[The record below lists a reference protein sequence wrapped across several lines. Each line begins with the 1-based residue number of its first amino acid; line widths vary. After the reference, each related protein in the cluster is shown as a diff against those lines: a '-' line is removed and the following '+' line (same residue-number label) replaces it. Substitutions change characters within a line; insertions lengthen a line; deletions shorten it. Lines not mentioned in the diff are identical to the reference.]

1 LKRHAALDGS
11 PDFFV
16 FVVEFVFKFVV
27 STQAILARSFTSDP
41 RAMSRLIIV
50 SNRVAPISEGGPAAG
65 GLAVGVYDAL
75 KETGGMW
82 FGWSGEVLGS
92 GQPQISV
99 VERGPVTFATVGL
112 VRRDYDQ
119 YYRGFS
125 NATLWPVCHYRP
137 DLLQYDR
144 HEFDGYWRV
153 NAWLAQQLVPLLRD
167 DDIIWVHD
175 YHLIP
180 FAQALRAKGV
190 KNRIGFFLHIPFPAA
205 QVLLAVPPHRA
216 LVEALCSFDLLG
228 FQTAPDLRAFCDY
241 IVNEAGGA
249 CDAPSSARTP
259 TTIRAFG
266 QTLRAAAYPIGV
278 YPDEIAD
285 LAKAGERDKP
295 VRVMKAT
302 LHARKLIMSVDRL
315 DYSKGLVE
323 RFRAFER
330 LLEHSPAQRD
340 KVSFLQ
346 IAPPTRADLHAYQ
359 EIRLKLE
366 GESGR
371 INGRFAELDWT
382 PIRYI
387 HRQYERPVLAA
398 LFRTAHVGYVTPLR
412 DGMNLVAKE
421 YVSAQDSENPG
432 VLVLSRFAGAAQEL
446 TGALIVN
453 PVDIDGMAD
462 ALGTALSMPL
472 AERQARH
479 RDMMA
484 QLRENNVSVWRDNFM
499 RDLQQKDWEVAAVE
513 GARAAGA
520 SVVG

>member
-1 LKRHAALDGS
+1 
-11 PDFFV
+11 
-16 FVVEFVFKFVV
+16 
-27 STQAILARSFTSDP
+27 
-41 RAMSRLIIV
+41 MSRLIIV

-82 FGWSGEVLGS
+82 FGWSGEVLSS

-99 VERGPVTFATVGL
+99 EERGPVTFATIGL
-112 VRRDYDQ
+112 ARRDYDQ

-125 NATLWPVCHYRP
+125 NATLWPAFHYRA
-137 DLLQYDR
+137 DLVQYDR
-144 HEFDGYWRV
+144 HDFEGYCRV
-153 NAWLAQQLVPLLRD
+153 NAWLAQQLVPLLKAD
-167 DDIIWVHD
+167 DVIWVHD

-180 FAQALRAKGV
+180 FAQALRAAGV
-190 KNRIGFFLHIPFPAA
+190 KNRIGFFLHIPFPAS

-228 FQTAPDLRAFCDY
+228 FQTEPDLRSFCDY
-241 IVNEAGGA
+241 LVHEADGSV
-249 CDAPSSARTP
+249 DAPVAGSPMTVH
-259 TTIRAFG
+259 AFG
-266 QTLRAAAYPIGV
+266 RTLHASAYPIGV
-278 YPDEIAD
+278 YPDEIAE
-285 LAKAGERDKP
+285 LAKAGESGKP
-295 VRVMKAT
+295 VRTLKAT
-302 LHARKLIMSVDRL
+302 LHSRKLIMSVDRL

-330 LLEHSPAQRD
+330 LLEHASGQRNN
-340 KVSFLQ
+340 VSFLQ
-346 IAPPTRADLHAYQ
+346 IAPPTRADMNAYQ
-359 EIRLKLE
+359 DIRLQLE

-398 LFRTAHVGYVTPLR
+398 LFRASHVGYVTPLR

-421 YVSAQDSENPG
+421 YVAAQDPDDPG

-453 PVDIDGMAD
+453 PVDIDGMAE
-462 ALGTALSMPL
+462 ALASALEMPL
-472 AERQARH
+472 AERRARY
-479 RDMMA
+479 RDMFA

-499 RDLQQKDWEVAAVE
+499 RDLQQMPAAQAWKETAAE
-513 GARAAGA
+513 G
-520 SVVG
+520 

>member
-1 LKRHAALDGS
+1 LPGSIKSSQQLAANDSRRVS
-11 PDFFV
+11 PDPDD
-16 FVVEFVFKFVV
+16 
-27 STQAILARSFTSDP
+27 SSARKARF
-41 RAMSRLIIV
+41 MSRLIIV

-82 FGWSGEVLGS
+82 FGWSGEVLTS
-92 GQPQISV
+92 GPPQISV
-99 VERGPVTFATVGL
+99 EERGPVTFATIGL
-112 VRRDYDQ
+112 MRRDYDQ

-125 NATLWPVCHYRP
+125 NATLWPAFHYRA

-144 HEFDGYWRV
+144 HEFEGYCRV
-153 NAWLAQQLVPLLRD
+153 NAWLAQQLVPLLRPD
-167 DDIIWVHD
+167 DVIWVHD

-180 FAQALRAKGV
+180 FAEALRAAGV
-190 KNRIGFFLHIPFPAA
+190 KNRIGFFLHIPFPAS

-216 LVEALCSFDLLG
+216 LVEAMCSFDLLG

-241 IVNEAGGA
+241 IVNEASGTVEVPAEG
-249 CDAPSSARTP
+249 PSV
-259 TTIRAFG
+259 IKAFG
-266 QTLRAAAYPIGV
+266 RSLRAAAYPIGV
-278 YPDEIAD
+278 YPDEIAE
-285 LAKAGERDKP
+285 LAKAGERGKP
-295 VRVMKAT
+295 VRTMKAT

-330 LLEHSPAQRD
+330 LLEHTPSQRN

-359 EIRLKLE
+359 DIRLQLE

-371 INGRFAELDWT
+371 INGRFAELDWA
-382 PIRYI
+382 PILYI

-421 YVSAQDSENPG
+421 YVSAQDPENPG

-446 TGALIVN
+446 DGALIVN
-453 PVDIDGMAD
+453 PVDIDGMAE
-462 ALGTALSMPL
+462 ALAQALSMPL
-472 AERQARH
+472 AERQARY
-479 RDMMA
+479 RDMMV

-499 RDLQQKDWEVAAVE
+499 RDLQ
-513 GARAAGA
+513 AAGDEGSAESA
-520 SVVG
+520 STVTHEPLTE